1 MTLSTRRIALSVILL
16 TMGSLLALVLTQPT
30 MLRDPVVPESI
41 DGKAQWLANHPA
53 DVIAASGVADQA
65 LDTTLP
71 QRRALWVSAYQHA
84 VRLSPKRKNAA
95 AAFVR
100 AGLIHWTELDPE
112 DQQRVLQVAAP
123 LMNDEKFF
131 HRMLLPIYSL
141 TRDFRYLRRV
151 APPTLNALHALQQ
164 VALVRGLFPDYRE
177 LRTAMRAQALKE
189 IRLRSV
195 PGSNPV
201 ELLSLVPRNLH
212 HDDVP
217 LVAAVLHELDT
228 RPYPPAQLAGKAD
241 ALVEFALAHQVQPL
255 TAFAPVI
262 ELEGSMSDPLRARA
276 ALALNR
282 PEVASRVE
290 TASPSAGSAPW
301 KTYHL
306 ERARHEAKRGNT
318 LLAESQLTRAALA
331 GVSPELLDARAAVA
345 EISGDSAGAA
355 RIRAQLETLDSPW
368 SNLCAPSEVCDFVET
383 TRYVP
388 QGTATDV
395 VTLTLSQSDEVA
407 PYAEIYLDGV
417 RVAEGPV
424 ADSERF
430 EVRIP
435 AGLHRLRVELVNRFT
450 RNGTQRRLRIS

>member
-1 MTLSTRRIALSVILL
+1 MTLSNRRIALSVILV
-16 TMGSLLALVLTQPT
+16 TMGSLLALVLTQPAV
-30 MLRDPVVPESI
+30 LRDPVVPESI
-41 DGKAQWLANHPA
+41 AGKAQWLANHPA
-53 DVIAASGVADQA
+53 DVIAASGIADQA
-65 LDTTLP
+65 LDTGL
-71 QRRALWVSAYQHA
+71 QERRALWISAYEHA
-84 VRLSPKRKNAA
+84 SRLSPRRKNAA

-100 AGLIHWTELDPE
+100 AGLIHWTELEAGDR
-112 DQQRVLQVAAP
+112 QRVLQVAAP

-141 TRDFRYLRRV
+141 TRDFRYLRRA
-151 APPTLNALHALQQ
+151 APSTLNALHSLQH
-164 VALVRGLFPDYRE
+164 VALVRGLFPEYRE
-177 LRTAMRAQALKE
+177 LRAAMRALALKE
-189 IRLRSV
+189 VRLRSV

-201 ELLSLVPRNLH
+201 DLLVFVPRNLH
-212 HDDVP
+212 HDDIP

-228 RPYPPAQLAGKAD
+228 RPYPPAQLSGKAD

-255 TAFAPVI
+255 TAFAPVL

-290 TASPSAGSAPW
+290 TASPSAGSAQW

-306 ERARHEAKRGNT
+306 ERAKYEARRGDT
-318 LLAESQLTRAALA
+318 VAAETQLTRAALS
-331 GVSPELLDARAAVA
+331 GVSPELLEARAAVA
-345 EISGDSAGAA
+345 ELSGDAALAA
-355 RIRAQLETLDSPW
+355 RLRAQLATLDPPW
-368 SNLCAPSEVCDFVET
+368 SNQCAPSEVCDFVET

-388 QGTATDV
+388 EGTSAEV

-417 RVAEGPV
+417 RVDERAVP
-424 ADSERF
+424 DSERF
-430 EVRIP
+430 EVRLP
-435 AGLHRLRVELVNRFT
+435 AGLHRLRVELANRFT